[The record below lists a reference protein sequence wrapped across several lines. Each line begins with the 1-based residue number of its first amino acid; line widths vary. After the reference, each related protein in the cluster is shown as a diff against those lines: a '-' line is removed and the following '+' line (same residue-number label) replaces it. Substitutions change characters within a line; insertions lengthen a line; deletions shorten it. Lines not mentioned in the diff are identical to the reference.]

1 MWMAL
6 SGRACWKI
14 FFFFFFFLR
23 TEGRLYGQ
31 GVHVSRRLPVHLAYP
46 VCVCV
51 QCCMCMYHLSV
62 CVYVCSFHCT
72 HVLVCLG
79 IVIKFQTILGRFWG
93 SLPHIH
99 SWVSLWSLLMS
110 RGRVSGEVT
119 QVFEASSL
127 SDCFK
132 LSKEVSEFII
142 VNWGCCVEK
151 STPGT

>member
-1 MWMAL
+1 MCL
-6 SGRACWKI
+6 
-14 FFFFFFFLR
+14 
-23 TEGRLYGQ
+23 
-31 GVHVSRRLPVHLAYP
+31 
-46 VCVCV
+46 CV
-51 QCCMCMYHLSV
+51 QFPLYS
-62 CVYVCSFHCT
+62 CT
-72 HVLVCLG
+72 GVFVDCDQIPNNLG
-79 IVIKFQTILGRFWG
+79 GRFWG

-127 SDCFK
+127 NDYIK